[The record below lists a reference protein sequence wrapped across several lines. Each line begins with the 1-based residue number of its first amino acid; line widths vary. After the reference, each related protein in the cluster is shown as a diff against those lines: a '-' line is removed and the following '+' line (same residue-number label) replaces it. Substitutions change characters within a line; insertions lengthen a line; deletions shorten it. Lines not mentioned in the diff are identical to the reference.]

1 MSKEIKFDDIK
12 SYQSDLDSR
21 KDAKVIGR
29 AVAHEG
35 VNAISA
41 NYSSVDANHP
51 VFSIELETGDV
62 ADQKR
67 SGRCWTFAALNTLR
81 HKVANEF
88 NLKGNFELSQN
99 YINFWDKFEKS
110 NFFLENILRT
120 ANKKLT
126 SRRVAFLLAGPQQDG
141 GQWDMLCALVEKYG
155 VVPQSAMSET
165 HNSNNSADLNSVL
178 NLKLRRDALILR
190 NLVNDGASDKKI
202 AASKDKMLNEIYR
215 MLVYA
220 LGEPVKKFDFEYRD
234 KDNNYHIE
242 KGLTPKKFYEKYI
255 QLDLEDYVSI
265 INSPTDDKPYK
276 KTYTVDMLGN
286 VVGGRQVKHLNLS
299 IDDFEKLAI
308 KQLKNGETVW
318 FGSDVGQSSDRQ
330 KGIMDDKLY
339 SRAELFDTDLTL
351 TKAEQLDY
359 GESLMDHAMVITG
372 VDLVDGKPTKWKVE
386 NSWGKKVGTD
396 GYFVMSESWFRKYVY
411 QVVIN
416 KKYLSADLKKAQAK
430 EPIVLDPWDP
440 MGTLAKF

>member
-1 MSKEIKFDDIK
+1 MSKSIHSDDIK
-12 SYQSDLDSR
+12 NYQSDLEKR
-21 KDAKVIGR
+21 KDAKVIER
-29 AVAHEG
+29 AVSHQG
-35 VNAISA
+35 VNAVSA
-41 NYSSVDANHP
+41 NYSSEVANKP

-62 ADQKR
+62 ANQKR

-110 NFFLENILRT
+110 NFFLENILNT
-120 ANKKLT
+120 ADKKRT
-126 SRRVAFLLAGPQQDG
+126 SRKVSFLLAAPQQDG

-165 HNSNNSADLNSVL
+165 FNSNNSADLNSVL
-178 NLKLRRDALILR
+178 NLKLRRDAMILR
-190 NLVNDGASDKKI
+190 NLVNDGAAKDKI
-202 AASKDKMLNEIYR
+202 AEKKDQMLNEIYR
-215 MLVYA
+215 VLVYA

-234 KDNNYHIE
+234 KDNNYHIA
-242 KGLTPKKFYEKYI
+242 KDLTPKKFYEKYI
-255 QLDLEDYVSI
+255 KLDLEDYVSI

-276 KTYTVDMLGN
+276 QTYTVELLGN

-299 IDDFEKLAI
+299 IDDFEKLAV

-318 FGSDVGQSSDRQ
+318 FGSDVGQASDRQ
-330 KGIMDDKLY
+330 QGIMDDKLY
-339 SRAELFDTDLTL
+339 SRAELFDTDLSL

-359 GESLMDHAMVITG
+359 GESVMDHAMVITG

-396 GYFVMSESWFRKYVY
+396 GYFVMSESWFRKFAY

-416 KKYLSADLKKAQAK
+416 KKYLSDELKKAQEK
-430 EPIVLDPWDP
+430 DPIVLDPWDP
-440 MGTLAKF
+440 MGTLA

>member
-1 MSKEIKFDDIK
+1 MSKSIKFDDIK
-12 SYQSDLDSR
+12 NYQSDLDKRS
-21 KDAKVIGR
+21 DAKLVGR
-29 AVAHEG
+29 AVSHQG
-35 VNAISA
+35 VNAVSA
-41 NYSSVDANHP
+41 NYSSEIANKP

-62 ADQKR
+62 ANQKR

-81 HKVANEF
+81 HRVANEF

-110 NFFLENILRT
+110 NFFLENILNT
-120 ANKKLT
+120 ANKKRT
-126 SRRVAFLLAGPQQDG
+126 SRKVAFLLATPQQDG

-155 VVPQSAMSET
+155 VVPQSAMAET
-165 HNSNNSADLNSVL
+165 YNSNNSADLNSVL
-178 NLKLRRDALILR
+178 NLKLRRDAVILR
-190 NLVNDGASDKKI
+190 NLVNDGADKDKI
-202 AASKDKMLNEIYR
+202 AAQKDQMLNEIYR
-215 MLVYA
+215 ILVYA
-220 LGEPVKKFDFEYRD
+220 LGEPAKHFDFEYRD
-234 KDNNYHIE
+234 KDNKYHIA
-242 KGLTPKKFYEKYI
+242 KDLTPKKFYEKYI
-255 QLDLEDYVSI
+255 QLDLEDYVSL

-276 KTYTVDMLGN
+276 KTYTVELLGN

-318 FGSDVGQSSDRQ
+318 FGSDVGQASDRQ

-339 SRAELFDTDLTL
+339 SRAELFDTDLDL

-359 GESLMDHAMVITG
+359 SESMMDHAMVITG
-372 VDLVDGKPTKWKVE
+372 VDIVDGKPTKWKVE
-386 NSWGKKVGTD
+386 NSWGNKVGNN

-411 QVVIN
+411 QIVIN
-416 KKYLSADLKKAQAK
+416 KKYLSDDLKKAQAQD
-430 EPIVLDPWDP
+430 PILLDPWDP